1 MSATSPIQPF
11 LEDVF
16 ASPGRQFHWLKSLS
30 YLEFIGYRKMV
41 KAVPYAEVNHGVY
54 HHLSDEIQHSFMLK
68 ELAEKIS
75 EGRTLSPEALESI
88 TRIAEDYFQT
98 IDEKTDRTVR
108 ESLGIEN
115 SYLCYLGVSYL
126 VEKRAMKV
134 YPSYFSKAASSSL
147 KHVIQKI
154 IKDESE
160 HLTYLESYIN
170 RFPAA
175 GFLKDNQLFEVEEE
189 CFGRYLEAMKK
200 HFDGFGL

>member
-1 MSATSPIQPF
+1 MSTPSSLTPF
-11 LEDVF
+11 LEDIF
-16 ASPGRQFHWLKSLS
+16 ASAGRHYHWLKSLS

-41 KAVPYAEVNHGVY
+41 KAVPFAEVNHGVY
-54 HHLSDEIQHSFMLK
+54 HHLSDEIQHSFMLR

-75 EGRTLSPEALESI
+75 EGSSLSPESLSSI

-98 IDEKTDRTVR
+98 IDEKTDQTVR
-108 ESLGIEN
+108 ETLGVEN
-115 SYLCYLGVSYL
+115 PYLCYLGVSYL

-134 YPSYFSKAASSSL
+134 YPSYFAKAVSSSL
-147 KHVIQKI
+147 KHVVQKI

-160 HLTYLESYIN
+160 HLAYLEGYIN

-175 GFLKDNQLFEVEEE
+175 GFLKDNRLFEVEEE

-200 HFDGFGL
+200 HFDDFGL